1 MHMRGLFMKRIS
13 GGWVAEERLWLRH
26 VRDDV
31 SLGWGGVL
39 EMLSLV
45 TLVATSAI
53 GWIAVIVL
61 LLRSV

>member
-1 MHMRGLFMKRIS
+1 MTGVS
-13 GGWVAEERLWLRH
+13 AGWIAEERLWLRH

-31 SLGWGGVL
+31 SLGWGGIL

-45 TLVATSAI
+45 TLVATSAV
-53 GWIAVIVL
+53 GWVAVIVL

>member
-1 MHMRGLFMKRIS
+1 
-13 GGWVAEERLWLRH
+13 